1 MSTGKRLV
9 GFLGEEVEEMAEV
22 EEVVATMPLVKEEL
36 PVAYDEPQEVAPTRG
51 MVMQKSSILDKP
63 VDDLQFVTPKIAN
76 SLAAHHIVTVGD
88 LYVHFKS

>member
-1 MSTGKRLV
+1 
-9 GFLGEEVEEMAEV
+9 
-22 EEVVATMPLVKEEL
+22 
-36 PVAYDEPQEVAPTRG
+36 

-88 LYVHFKS
+88 LYVHFKSGNGNLGIRELTPARISAIMSEINAS